1 VHLTPEQVAEI
12 YAQHYGCPSFPNM
25 VVSVSLGPLLVLS
38 LAGLNAVE
46 KWKSM
51 VGPYKTLQSEWFLPL
66 NVRNRF
72 GFHVDIPDALHAS
85 ENVKDANR
93 ENRYF
98 YPQSTNDCIEHFCN
112 PKIFKFIFWVSCSKF
127 CSQVFWNP
135 SLANCTRWKIIV
147 ICTSI
152 PHC

>member
-98 YPQSTNDCIEHFCN
+98 YPQSTNYCIEHFCN
-112 PKIFKFIFWVSCSKF
+112 PKYSNLYFGFHVPNFVRRYF
-127 CSQVFWNP
+127 GTHHQ
-135 SLANCTRWKIIV
+135 RIV
-147 ICTSI
+147 QGGRLL
-152 PHC
+152 

>member
-1 VHLTPEQVAEI
+1 MHLTPEQVAEI

-85 ENVKDANR
+85 ENFKDANR

-112 PKIFKFIFWVSCSKF
+112 PKYSNLYFGFHV
-127 CSQVFWNP
+127 
-135 SLANCTRWKIIV
+135 ANFVRRYFGT
-147 ICTSI
+147 
-152 PHC
+152 HH